1 MGSSFLLLFSP
12 LVLLWVHEMALPWR
26 PNKRLRCKTPPPRP
40 PPQIP
45 LPQPV
50 ELGEEA
56 DTDVKKSV
64 YLVTLPHPRQARSST
79 GVILVA
85 PESKS
90 KKYVLKCVLDSCLKP
105 MYMDA
110 RSIANGAFVQLAQ
123 AGNWRELHKENDDGE
138 VHAHDH
144 VALLAEAS
152 FRFLPVKRALLER
165 HGLASHWSVTH
176 TGYHS
181 CVRYLVVP
189 SPKKP
194 LACLDHA
201 PELWSAAGEHPLL
214 SDCIHEPVTAAAM
227 AKKRLKLEQVAAEKR
242 KGDPRITD
250 LDVWA
255 LVVRSGVRNSSDD
268 RNAHF
273 RLGQYAKAHCG
284 MAMVHHLFRMRH
296 KLPGMIDDIW
306 QWEHINEVVTVT
318 SRSRMQALRASALG
332 PCVCNGAWPAFIV
345 DSFLKN
351 RIDVTQLCRDVC
363 SALDVGRG
371 ETTPVIVLAGAF
383 GGEGKSVFLKPLL
396 KVFSM
401 DGMVFCRPG
410 KGNYPLLELPS
421 AKVAFL
427 DEWRWDPDVVPWAVQ
442 CLWFDGSAVPIT
454 RPQNDQGSK
463 GHFLYQGTAPI
474 FVTCKLPD
482 LEWLES
488 LAAVDEKT
496 GRPYDADAS
505 MLLRRLKIYRFATR
519 VAKPACKFP
528 FCASCFSKLLLQ
540 QAGMAGV

>member
-1 MGSSFLLLFSP
+1 
-12 LVLLWVHEMALPWR
+12 MALPWR

-45 LPQPV
+45 LPLPV
-50 ELGEEA
+50 ELGAEA

-201 PELWSAAGEHPLL
+201 PELWSAAGQHPLL

-227 AKKRLKLEQVAAEKR
+227 AKKRLKLEQVAAEKG

-306 QWEHINEVVTVT
+306 QWEHINQVVTVT

-332 PCVCNGAWPAFIV
+332 PCVCVQRGVAR
-345 DSFLKN
+345 LH
-351 RIDVTQLCRDVC
+351 RGQLPQEPHRYHATVQRC
-363 SALDVGRG
+363 LFGVGRG
-371 ETTPVIVLAGAF
+371 SWRDDPSDRARRGLRRRRQIRVLEAVAEGILDGRHGLLSSREGQLPIAGRLRWPSWTSGDGILMWCRGLCSAF
-383 GGEGKSVFLKPLL
+383 GLMEALCRSLGHRMTKARRATSCTKALL
-396 KVFSM
+396 
-401 DGMVFCRPG
+401 
-410 KGNYPLLELPS
+410 
-421 AKVAFL
+421 
-427 DEWRWDPDVVPWAVQ
+427 
-442 CLWFDGSAVPIT
+442 
-454 RPQNDQGSK
+454 
-463 GHFLYQGTAPI
+463 
-474 FVTCKLPD
+474 
-482 LEWLES
+482 
-488 LAAVDEKT
+488 
-496 GRPYDADAS
+496 PYSSPAS
-505 MLLRRLKIYRFATR
+505 YLIWSGWNR
-519 VAKPACKFP
+519 
-528 FCASCFSKLLLQ
+528 
-540 QAGMAGV
+540 